1 MKFEKKR
8 LLISRICILIKCK
21 ITILEMKY
29 TNFYFLEEK
38 SINERFSHISPS
50 LGYIFSIC
58 LKTSWSES
66 TFNSM
71 TIVWMKYINENVFS

>member
-1 MKFEKKR
+1 MKFDKKR

-50 LGYIFSIC
+50 SGYIFKDFLIS
-58 LKTSWSES
+58 LQVRDTYLA
-66 TFNSM
+66 FA
-71 TIVWMKYINENVFS
+71 